1 MARTPGTRYCGP
13 VSVNR
18 PTLILASCA
27 LAIVGLSACDSGDM
41 SARTALAAAP
51 EPATPAP
58 PGHLGPANFSAAP
71 PQASLVCGDT
81 PDIDPRRSLAITEQA
96 LLTGFTFERVMQQ
109 IVDTSGEPGLTR
121 EDLYGRWWDFLNPA
135 PGFFPEARHCDDSL
149 IEGKPSLG
157 AFPIQC
163 PRPEGILAATDPFE
177 DPENNPDSY
186 IPIGLFNRFDAAR
199 TDGSHCGEY
208 RIVFA
213 KRSGQFD
220 TLDRNLIIFEAVLP
234 NPFPACG
241 VEGCRPIAERWAALS
256 EMDDPSL
263 IRKSLEDFYF
273 GDGAGAGPVV
283 HADNYGP
290 RGGQIRSNSFM
301 PDPNLWQLHQF
312 AFSHDCNGD
321 GPCIKPTLV
330 KDNPFPQL
338 FNDPAPGPG
347 GEAFQKWFISQVP
360 HLEVADVNRFFLTDV
375 GTFNAGQSS
384 SEGQFDNYR
393 LQSGFGTNFRDAI
406 QAAITTPGLSTDQL
420 LNRTLTLSCAGC
432 HEHANQPDSGDLG
445 DGLNWAPSLG
455 FVQLSEEFTE
465 DGEFGP
471 RFPLS
476 DQITQ
481 IFLPHREQVLE
492 DFLATAACSN
502 CDSLKIKLF
511 GPKIVDKHKF
521 DPPGPKAPG
530 LTLGGPPRSH

>member
-1 MARTPGTRYCGP
+1 MSPRTVLQG
-13 VSVNR
+13 
-18 PTLILASCA
+18 
-27 LAIVGLSACDSGDM
+27 
-41 SARTALAAAP
+41 AP
-51 EPATPAP
+51 EPSTSPAP
-58 PGHLGPANFSAAP
+58 GPANFSAAP
-71 PQASLVCGDT
+71 QQPASLVCGDK
-81 PDIDPRRSLAITEQA
+81 PNIDPRRSLAITDEV

-121 EDLYGRWWDFLNPA
+121 EALYGRWWDFLNTS
-135 PGFFPEARHCDDSL
+135 PGFFPEARHCDDTL
-149 IEGKPSLG
+149 IDGKASLG

-163 PRPEGILAATDPFE
+163 PRPEGILAATDPFD

-213 KRSGQFD
+213 KRSGLFD
-220 TLDRNLIIFEAVLP
+220 PGNRNLIIFEAALP

-241 VEGCRPIAERWAALS
+241 VEGCRPIAERWAAIG
-256 EMDDPSL
+256 EMDDPGQ

-273 GDGAGAGPVV
+273 GDGVGSGPVV

-290 RGGQIRSNSFM
+290 RGGQIRTNGFM
-301 PDPNLWQLHQF
+301 PDPLLWQLHQF
-312 AFSHDCNGD
+312 KFSHECGF
-321 GPCIKPTLV
+321 GPCIKPTPLN
-330 KDNPFPQL
+330 DNPFPQL
-338 FNDPAPGPG
+338 FMDPAPGPG
-347 GEAFQKWFISQVP
+347 GQAFQKWFLKQVP
-360 HLEVADVNRFFLTDV
+360 HLEVADVNRFFLTDA
-375 GTFNAGQSS
+375 GTWNAGQSS

-393 LQSGFGTNFRDAI
+393 LQSGFGTPFRDAI
-406 QAAITTPGLSTDQL
+406 QAAITTPGLSADQL

-432 HEHANQPDSGDLG
+432 HEHANSPDSGDLG
-445 DGLNWAPSLG
+445 AGLPWAPSLG
-455 FVQLSEEFTE
+455 FVQISEEFTE
-465 DGEFGP
+465 DGPFGP

-476 DQITQ
+476 PQITD
-481 IFLPHREQVLE
+481 IFLPHREKVLE

-502 CDSLKIKLF
+502 CDALKIKLF